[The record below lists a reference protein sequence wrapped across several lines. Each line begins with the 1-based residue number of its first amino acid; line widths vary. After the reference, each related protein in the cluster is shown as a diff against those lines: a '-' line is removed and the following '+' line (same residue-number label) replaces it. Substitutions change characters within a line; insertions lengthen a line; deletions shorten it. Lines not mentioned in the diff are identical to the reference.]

1 MFPAQD
7 NKERARYLADEY
19 GFDINVARKLWAF
32 GPDGRGPNLLFDAT
46 KGVQNLTDI
55 KDGILAG
62 FNWASSEVIYMNQ
75 RNSSYLSC
83 CLIYLIFH

>member
-1 MFPAQD
+1 MYHDFLFQGKVFPAQD

-46 KGVQNLTDI
+46 KGVQNLADI

-62 FNWASSEVIYMNQ
+62 FNWASSEVI
-75 RNSSYLSC
+75 
-83 CLIYLIFH
+83 